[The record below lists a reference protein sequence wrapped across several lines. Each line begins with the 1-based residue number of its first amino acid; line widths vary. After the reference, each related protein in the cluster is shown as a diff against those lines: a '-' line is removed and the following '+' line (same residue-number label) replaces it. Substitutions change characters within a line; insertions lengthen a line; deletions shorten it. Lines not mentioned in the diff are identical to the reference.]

1 MTHNPFEDLRGPK
14 KDDVKGEEIEGSF
27 SCQEMVCEEVVHKA
41 KYLVEDSLL
50 TWKCSEGHT
59 SVVKGFSLA

>member
-14 KDDVKGEEIEGSF
+14 RENVEGEKIEGSF
-27 SCQEMVCEEVVHKA
+27 SCQALGCEEVVHEA

-50 TWKCSEGHT
+50 TWACPCGEICT
-59 SVVKGFSLA
+59 IKGFNIA